1 MLVREASQRDYLSI
15 QRLMTKAGVSIT
27 GEEQDKPQFLV
38 VENEQQMLI
47 GMVGVEKKRV
57 LQGCSAHS
65 SLIPH
70 IGTQS

>member
-47 GMVGVEKKRV
+47 GMVGVEKNGFYRDAP
-57 LQGCSAHS
+57 LTH
-65 SLIPH
+65 P
-70 IGTQS
+70 